1 MNIMAKASRQ
11 TIDEYTIA
19 TLRGALNQLIH
30 PVAIAATYQPATGL
44 IEITFSN
51 QTRFSFP
58 VHFGEGLTGATPE
71 DLADIEI
78 TPSGIGLHWEALDA
92 DLYIPALL
100 ESIFGSSQW
109 MTALAKKGGAA
120 KSPSKTQSSRQNG
133 KKGGRP
139 RKQFTT
145 ATP

>member
-1 MNIMAKASRQ
+1 MAKAAKQ
-11 TIDEYTIA
+11 VDEYTIA
-19 TLRGALNQLIH
+19 TLRGELNQLIH
-30 PVAIAATYQPATGL
+30 PVAIAATYQPETGL

-58 VHFGEGLTGATPE
+58 AHLGQGLAGASPK

-78 TPSGIGLHWEALDA
+78 TPSGTGLHWEALDA

-100 ESIFGSSQW
+100 EGTFGSRQW

-120 KSPSKTQSSRQNG
+120 KSPAKTQSSRQNG

-139 RKQFTT
+139 PKDSLR
-145 ATP
+145 AN

>member
-1 MNIMAKASRQ
+1 MAKATKSK
-11 TIDEYTIA
+11 IDEYTIA
-19 TLRGALNQLIH
+19 TIRGELDQLIH
-30 PVAIAATYQPATGL
+30 PIAIAATYQCETGL

-58 VHFGEGLTGATPE
+58 AAFGQGLAGATAE
-71 DLADIEI
+71 DLANIEI
-78 TPSGIGLHWEALDA
+78 TPSGTGLHWEALDA

-100 ESIFGSSQW
+100 EGTFGSRQW

-120 KSPSKTQSSRQNG
+120 KSPAKTQSSRQNG

-139 RKQFTT
+139 RKNASTT
-145 ATP
+145 SN